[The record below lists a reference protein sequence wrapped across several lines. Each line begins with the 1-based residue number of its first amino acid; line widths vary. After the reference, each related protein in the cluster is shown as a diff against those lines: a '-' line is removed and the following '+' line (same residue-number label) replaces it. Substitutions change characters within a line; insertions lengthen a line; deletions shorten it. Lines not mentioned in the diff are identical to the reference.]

1 MKENKDK
8 VNKYAA
14 CSRCANNGCKFCPK
28 CDGYSYW
35 KLLIECPV
43 TFNEKAKKQK
53 EYQREYY
60 QKNKAE
66 IQKKRR
72 AYFAK
77 YYHEVI
83 KNKPDAVTL
92 KRARS
97 LKYYYDHHDE
107 IRAKRN
113 AKKKADLLDPVK
125 VPRCARIT
133 RIICG
138 ITDKRKRNVQP
149 STKRRSS
156 WLAEVRS
163 PAARNRQRSKG

>member
-1 MKENKDK
+1 MPTEKREINNK
-8 VNKYAA
+8 VNKFAA
-14 CSRCANNGCKFCPK
+14 CKRCANNGCKFCQK

-35 KLLIECPV
+35 KLLVECPV

-66 IQKKRR
+66 IRKKRR

-83 KNKPDAVTL
+83 KNKPYAVTL
-92 KRARS
+92 KRARA

-125 VPRCARIT
+125 
-133 RIICG
+133 G
-138 ITDKRKRNVQP
+138 DKMRKDHADYMRDYRKKKKECKNG
-149 STKRRSS
+149 KD
-156 WLAEVRS
+156 
-163 PAARNRQRSKG
+163 KK